1 MRRLLLPLLLA
12 LPALPAAACELKL
25 EDAWVRPAPPT
36 AKVVAGFGR
45 ISNPGT
51 VDAELASLSSPAF
64 GRVELHEMKTVDGV
78 MQMRRIENLKLA
90 PGESLDL
97 APGGNHFMLFDPV
110 APLAEGAKVELTMT
124 LACDTEI
131 KTELPVAKGPQ
142 PGPSG
147 KRGSD
152 DPHRHHH

>member
-12 LPALPAAACELKL
+12 LPALPTAACELKL

-45 ISNPGT
+45 ITNPGT
-51 VDAELASLSSPAF
+51 VDAELATLSSPAF

-78 MQMRRIENLKLA
+78 MQMRRLERVKLA

-97 APGGNHFMLFDPV
+97 APGGNHFMLYDPV
-110 APLAEGAKVELTMT
+110 APLAEGAAVDLTMT

-131 KTELPVAKGPQ
+131 KTTVPVAKGPV
-142 PGPSG
+142 PGSSG
-147 KRGSD
+147 KRGAD

>member
-78 MQMRRIENLKLA
+78 MQMRRIESLKLA
-90 PGESLDL
+90 PGESLEL

-110 APLAEGAKVELTMT
+110 APLAEGATVDLTMT
-124 LACDTEI
+124 LACDTEV
-131 KTELPVAKGPQ
+131 TSTLPVAKGPQ
-142 PGPSG
+142 GDSAG
-147 KRGSD
+147 KHSAHEA
-152 DPHRHHH
+152 HRHQH

>member
-45 ISNPGT
+45 ITNPGT

-64 GRVELHEMKTVDGV
+64 GRVELHEMKMVDGV
-78 MQMRRIENLKLA
+78 MQMRPIEGLKLG
-90 PGESLDL
+90 PGESIAL